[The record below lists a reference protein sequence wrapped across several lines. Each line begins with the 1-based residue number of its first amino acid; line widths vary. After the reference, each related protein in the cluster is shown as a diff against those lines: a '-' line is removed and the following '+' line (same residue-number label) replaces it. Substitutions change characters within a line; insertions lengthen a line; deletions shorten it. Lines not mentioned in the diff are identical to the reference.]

1 MNTIKVFLSV
11 LMLCLTT
18 LSFGQRNNYVVRLDA
33 KYVTEMDEDLY
44 RKKVSELPSQN
55 NTEWSFKGSRPC
67 VIDFY
72 TTWCGPCKRLAP
84 VMESLAEKY
93 NGIVDFYKVDA
104 EKQTS
109 LAFIFQV
116 RSYPTLLFVPMT
128 GIPQKAIG
136 ALPSNDI
143 EEIIQTVLLK

>member
-1 MNTIKVFLSV
+1 MNTIKVFLSI
-11 LMLCLTT
+11 LMLCLTS

-33 KYVTEMDEDLY
+33 KYVIEMDEDLY
-44 RKKVSELPSQN
+44 RKKVAELPSQN
-55 NTEWSFKGSRPC
+55 NSEWSFKGSRPC

-104 EKQTS
+104 EKQAS

-136 ALPSNDI
+136 ALPSKDI
-143 EEIIQTVLLK
+143 EEIIQSVLLK